1 MLGAGAGL
9 GPVGRE
15 EPGRAVEEA
24 QDVFKPVFSVP
35 ALSMAQRAGW
45 VEWRDPGAMGGSK
58 GRVLAH
64 WSPVSGA
71 LSRACAGP
79 KWSSVGSA
87 HFRKHLE
94 AAFFSSEYLSPAVP
108 STQEKEICVR

>member
-24 QDVFKPVFSVP
+24 QDVFKPVLSMP
-35 ALSMAQRAGW
+35 ALSMTRRAGLI
-45 VEWRDPGAMGGSK
+45 EWKDPEAMGGSK

-64 WSPVSGA
+64 WGPVSSA

-87 HFRKHLE
+87 HFRKHPE
-94 AAFFSSEYLSPAVP
+94 AAFSLLN
-108 STQEKEICVR
+108 I